1 MNSNLITAILFAL
14 VSLFS
19 APSFATQIFTATCGP
34 LAGAKVA
41 LVKGKA
47 KTTAA
52 SKTPGPIFFV
62 DSENLQKLVSLWEMN
77 LFDKETTDKYEAT
90 IIELS
95 NERMQAVERDSNG
108 LYTYT
113 IFFRTGT
120 LFYSHHRF
128 QSVLDEEPSLL
139 SFVGKCEIKGGQ

>member
-1 MNSNLITAILFAL
+1 MNQSLKAALFLAP
-14 VSLFS
+14 VLFS
-19 APSFATQIFTATCGP
+19 FPSIASQTLTATCGP

-47 KTTAA
+47 KTA
-52 SKTPGPIFFV
+52 SDSKSPGPIFFV
-62 DSENLQKLVSLWEMN
+62 DSENPQKLISLWKMK

-90 IIELS
+90 IIEFS
-95 NERMQAVERDSNG
+95 KERLQAVERDLNG

-113 IFFRTGT
+113 IFLGTGT

-128 QSVLDEEPSLL
+128 LSISDEGPTLL